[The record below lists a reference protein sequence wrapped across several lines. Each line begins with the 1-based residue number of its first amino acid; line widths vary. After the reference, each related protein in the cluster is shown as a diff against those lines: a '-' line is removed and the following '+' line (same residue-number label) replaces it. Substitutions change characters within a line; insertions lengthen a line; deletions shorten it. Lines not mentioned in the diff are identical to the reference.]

1 MAVKMEIAE
10 GVFLEAFIKGWP
22 EMNSFARDWKTEYLG
37 NVMDWNSPT
46 NQTYAHF
53 KDACD
58 RHYLVE
64 I

>member
-1 MAVKMEIAE
+1 MAVKIEIAE

-37 NVMDWNSPT
+37 NVMDWNSPKH
-46 NQTYAHF
+46 QTYAHF
-53 KDACD
+53 KDASD